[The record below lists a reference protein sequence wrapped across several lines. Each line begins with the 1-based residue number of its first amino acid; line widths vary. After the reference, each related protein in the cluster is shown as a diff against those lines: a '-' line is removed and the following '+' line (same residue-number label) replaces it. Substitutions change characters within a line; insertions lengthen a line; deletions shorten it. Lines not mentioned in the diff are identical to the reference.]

1 MSKFISSLA
10 ELVARR
16 FAPVKLPPSL
26 TANAQAKCALTYF
39 TYASGSVHKGKQVPA
54 FGFSRVGRT
63 ALPALPALFSLL
75 GVTSLAGSVT
85 GCFTS
90 AAFAAEVPP
99 LSNVPALSAQ
109 ATRLADM
116 TDRVGPQTLRSLPE
130 IGEVGLDGSVP
141 NDAQNLTPLRTK
153 RSGEIVLY
161 VDSRMPEDVLLRLA
175 RSAERLGATVAVT
188 GFPVKPRER
197 NPAFRK
203 ETLEMSDVLKAEGL
217 LPRDKF
223 ELGNAAAL
231 VKAGINVS
239 VNPLPWEA
247 IERSLNAN
255 RAPEDRVVLP
265 MPALVAICGNALE
278 VLPGAVDPVYGAARL
293 AQRARDRGVRA
304 YLHEHLREKGLSVH
318 LAEP

>member
-1 MSKFISSLA
+1 MSKFFSSLA

-16 FAPVKLPPSL
+16 FTPVKPHASL
-26 TANAQAKCALTYF
+26 AANPQAKCALTYF
-39 TYASGSVHKGKQVPA
+39 TYAIGSVHKGKRVPA

-63 ALPALPALFSLL
+63 VLPALPALFSLL

-90 AAFAAEVPP
+90 AAFAAEVPHLP
-99 LSNVPALSAQ
+99 NVPTLSAQ

-130 IGEVGLDGSVP
+130 IGEVGPEAS
-141 NDAQNLTPLRTK
+141 AENLTPLRTK

-161 VDSRMPEDVLLRLA
+161 VDSRMPEAVLLKLA

-255 RAPEDRVVLP
+255 RAPEDRVPLP

-318 LAEP
+318 IAEP

>member
-1 MSKFISSLA
+1 MSNLFSSLA
-10 ELVARR
+10 EHVARR
-16 FAPVKLPPSL
+16 FALVSLTASL
-26 TANAQAKCALTYF
+26 TANAQSKCALTYARIF
-39 TYASGSVHKGKQVPA
+39 SHDSKRVPA
-54 FGFSRVGRT
+54 FGFSRVGRIDLLV
-63 ALPALPALFSLL
+63 LPAL
-75 GVTSLAGSVT
+75 LAFFGL
-85 GCFTS
+85 TS
-90 AAFAAEVPP
+90 AAFAADIPTLATLP
-99 LSNVPALSAQ
+99 NAPTLSAPSAQ

-116 TDRVGPQTLRSLPE
+116 TDRIGPQTLQSLQEAGP
-130 IGEVGLDGSVP
+130 DGSTP
-141 NDAQNLTPLRTK
+141 NSSEHLTPLRTK

-161 VDSRMPEDVLLRLA
+161 VDSRMPETVLLTLA

-188 GFPVKPRER
+188 GFPVKPRDR

-255 RAPEDRVVLP
+255 RAPEDRVALP
-265 MPALVAICGNALE
+265 MPALVAICGNAIE

-304 YLHEHLREKGLSVH
+304 YLHEYLREKGLNVH
-318 LAEP
+318 IAEP

>member
-1 MSKFISSLA
+1 MSKFFSSLA

-16 FAPVKLPPSL
+16 FAPVKLPASL
-26 TANAQAKCALTYF
+26 TANAQAKCALTYARSF
-39 TYASGSVHKGKQVPA
+39 SHESKRVPA
-54 FGFSRVGRT
+54 FGCFLVGRVD
-63 ALPALPALFSLL
+63 LLVLPALFCLL
-75 GVTSLAGSVT
+75 GVTSLAGSFMGSVAST
-85 GCFTS
+85 
-90 AAFAAEVPP
+90 AFAAEVPHLP
-99 LSNVPALSAQ
+99 NVPTPSAQ
-109 ATRLADM
+109 STRLADM
-116 TDRVGPQTLRSLPE
+116 TARIGPQTLRSLPE

>member
-26 TANAQAKCALTYF
+26 TANAQAKCALTYC

-75 GVTSLAGSVT
+75 GVTSLAGSFMGSVA
-85 GCFTS
+85 S

-116 TDRVGPQTLRSLPE
+116 TDRIGPQTLRSLPE

-161 VDSRMPEDVLLRLA
+161 VDSRMPEEVLLKLA

-188 GFPVKPRER
+188 GFPVKPRET

-203 ETLEMSDVLKAEGL
+203 ETLEMNDVLKAEGL

-255 RAPEDRVVLP
+255 RAPEDRVALP

-318 LAEP
+318 IAEP

>member
-1 MSKFISSLA
+1 MSKFFSSFA
-10 ELVARR
+10 ELIARR
-16 FAPVKLPPSL
+16 FAPVNLLTGLP
-26 TANAQAKCALTYF
+26 ANPEAKCALTY
-39 TYASGSVHKGKQVPA
+39 AGGSARERKRVPA
-54 FGFSRVGRT
+54 FGFSPVSRAV
-63 ALPALPALFSLL
+63 LPALPALFGLL
-75 GVTSLAGSVT
+75 GLAST
-85 GCFTS
+85 
-90 AAFAAEVPP
+90 AFAAD
-99 LSNVPALSAQ
+99 LLTLSAQ
-109 ATRLADM
+109 TTRLADM
-116 TDRVGPQTLRSLPE
+116 TDRIGPQFVQSLPE
-130 IGEVGLDGSVP
+130 VGPDGSEP
-141 NDAQNLTPLRTK
+141 NAFEHLTPLRTK

-161 VDSRMPEDVLLRLA
+161 VDSRMPEAVLLTLA

-188 GFPVKPRER
+188 GFPVKPRET

-203 ETLEMSDVLKAEGL
+203 ETLEMSDLLKAEGL

-255 RAPEDRVVLP
+255 RAPEDRVALP

-304 YLHEHLREKGLSVH
+304 YLHEHLRERGLSVH
-318 LAEP
+318 MAEP

>member
-1 MSKFISSLA
+1 MSKFFSSLT

-16 FAPVKLPPSL
+16 FAPVKLSASL
-26 TANAQAKCALTYF
+26 PANVQAKCALTY
-39 TYASGSVHKGKQVPA
+39 ASGSAHESKRVPA
-54 FGFSRVGRT
+54 FGFSRVGR
-63 ALPALPALFSLL
+63 AALPALFSLL
-75 GVTSLAGSVT
+75 GFTSLAGS
-85 GCFTS
+85 FTS
-90 AAFAAEVPP
+90 TASAADLPT
-99 LSNVPALSAQ
+99 LSAPSAQ
-109 ATRLADM
+109 STRLADM
-116 TDRVGPQTLRSLPE
+116 TDRVGPQTLQSLQ
-130 IGEVGLDGSVP
+130 EVGPEAS
-141 NDAQNLTPLRTK
+141 AESLTPLRTK

-161 VDSRMPEDVLLRLA
+161 VDSRMPEEVLLKLA

-188 GFPVKPRER
+188 GFPVKPRET
-197 NPAFRK
+197 NSAFRK
-203 ETLEMSDVLKAEGL
+203 ETLEMSDVLRAEGL

-255 RAPEDRVVLP
+255 RAPEDRVSLP

-318 LAEP
+318 IAEP

>member
-1 MSKFISSLA
+1 MSNVFSSLA

-16 FAPVKLPPSL
+16 FAPVKLPAGL
-26 TANAQAKCALTYF
+26 TANAQAKCALTCGRSF
-39 TYASGSVHKGKQVPA
+39 SHESKRAPA
-54 FGFSRVGRT
+54 FGFSRVGLVVLFAPF
-63 ALPALPALFSLL
+63 ALSGLFGL
-75 GVTSLAGSVT
+75 
-85 GCFTS
+85 TS
-90 AAFAAEVPP
+90 AALAADLPTLP
-99 LSNVPALSAQ
+99 NAPTLSAPSAQ
-109 ATRLADM
+109 STRLADM

-130 IGEVGLDGSVP
+130 IGEVGPEAS
-141 NDAQNLTPLRTK
+141 AENLTPLRTK

-161 VDSRMPEDVLLRLA
+161 VDSRMPEAVLLKLA

-255 RAPEDRVVLP
+255 RAPEDRVPLP

-318 LAEP
+318 IAEP